1 MSRPS
6 SPRLTSPDKL
16 DVSGTRLT
24 FKGDTKSDAGSLEH
38 RHYAVDIE
46 LFAEASIKGEPR
58 LIGKSLSVVLQ
69 KKGPSRAM
77 HMALTS
83 CRDVRGCAGLDSA
96 CLIAADYWPRLTK
109 EKVRSR
115 RCDRADAQRVNFVK
129 TDVRRVRGG
138 CTDVC

>member
-69 KKGPSRAM
+69 KKGPSRSM
-77 HMALTS
+77 HGA
-83 CRDVRGCAGLDSA
+83 DVLQRR
-96 CLIAADYWPRLTK
+96 PR
-109 EKVRSR
+109 
-115 RCDRADAQRVNFVK
+115 
-129 TDVRRVRGG
+129 VRRPLLRVSDSHRLLAAPDEGEG
-138 CTDVC
+138 ALASM